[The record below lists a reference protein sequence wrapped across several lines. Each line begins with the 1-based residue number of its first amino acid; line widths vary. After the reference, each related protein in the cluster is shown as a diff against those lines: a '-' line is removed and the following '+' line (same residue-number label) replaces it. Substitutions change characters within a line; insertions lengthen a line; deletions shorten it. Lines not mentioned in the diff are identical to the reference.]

1 MSSSVTALTE
11 WRTEMKSIRIDTF
24 ETERGEITTYE
35 LINASGA
42 SVKLSSLGAG
52 ILEIKVP
59 DRDGNLADVVLGY
72 KDVADY
78 FYDGPCAGKVPGRY
92 ANRICKGHLDI
103 DGKVYQLNINN
114 GPNHLH
120 GGPEN
125 FASKIWDCEMDGDT
139 VVFSLESPDGDENY
153 PGNLTARIAYTW
165 SDDNV
170 LKIELGAVTD
180 APTVV
185 NLTNHTYFNMA
196 GEDTEGTALN
206 QVLQLNCSRYLPT
219 DDTLIPNGE
228 MAPVEG
234 TPMDFTQPKVVGK
247 DIKLDFPA
255 LNYGKGY
262 DNCWVIDGCEDG
274 DVHLAAVLCDEQSGR
289 MVEISTD
296 QPAAQVYT
304 GNWLEGCPLSKSGKQ
319 YHDYDGVAIEC
330 QGMPDAPN
338 HDNFPSQLLRPDE
351 EYRRIILFDFKTK

>member
-1 MSSSVTALTE
+1 
-11 WRTEMKSIRIDTF
+11 MKSIRIDTH

-72 KDVADY
+72 KDLNDY

-139 VVFSLESPDGDENY
+139 VVFSLDSPDGDENY
-153 PGNLTARIAYTW
+153 PGNLMARIAYTW

-170 LKIELGAVTD
+170 LKIVLGAVTD

-196 GEDTEGTALN
+196 GEDRGGTALN
-206 QVLQLNCSRYLPT
+206 QVLQLNCTRYLPT
-219 DDTLIPNGE
+219 DDTLIPSGE

-234 TPMDFTQPKVVGK
+234 TPMDFTQPKEIGK
-247 DIKLDFPA
+247 DIKQNFPA

-262 DNCWVIDGCEDG
+262 DNCWVIDGYEDG
-274 DVHLAAVLCDEQSGR
+274 DVHLAAVLCDKESGR

-304 GNWLEGCPLSKSGKQ
+304 GNWLEGSPLSKSGKL

-338 HDNFPSQLLRPDE
+338 HDNFPSQFLRPDE
-351 EYRRIILFDFKTK
+351 EYRRTIIFDFKTT

>member
-1 MSSSVTALTE
+1 
-11 WRTEMKSIRIDTF
+11 MKSIRIDTH

-59 DRDGNLADVVLGY
+59 DREGNLADVVLGY
-72 KDVADY
+72 KNVADY

-125 FASKIWDCEMDGDT
+125 FSNKIWDCEMDGDT

-170 LKIELGAVTD
+170 LKIVMGAVTD

-196 GEDTEGTALN
+196 GEDREGTALN

-219 DDTLIPNGE
+219 DDTLIPSGE

-247 DIKLDFPA
+247 DVKQDFPA

-262 DNCWVIDGCEDG
+262 DNCWVIDGYEDG
-274 DVHLAAVLCDEQSGR
+274 DVHLVGVLSDPESGR
-289 MVEISTD
+289 KVEISTD

-304 GNWLEGCPLSKSGKQ
+304 GNWLGGCPLSKSGKN

-338 HDNFPSQLLRPDE
+338 HPNFPSQVLRPDE
-351 EYRRIILFDFKTK
+351 EYRRIILFNFNID

>member
-1 MSSSVTALTE
+1 
-11 WRTEMKSIRIDTF
+11 MKSIRIDTH

-59 DRDGNLADVVLGY
+59 DREGNLADVVLGY
-72 KDVADY
+72 KNVADY

-125 FASKIWDCEMDGDT
+125 FSNKIWDCEMDGDT

-196 GEDTEGTALN
+196 GEDREGTALN

-219 DDTLIPNGE
+219 DDTLIPSGE

-247 DIKLDFPA
+247 DVKQDFPA

-262 DNCWVIDGCEDG
+262 DNCWVIDGYEDG
-274 DVHLAAVLCDEQSGR
+274 DVHLVGVLSDPESGR
-289 MVEISTD
+289 KVEISTD

-304 GNWLEGCPLSKSGKQ
+304 GNWLEGCPLSKSGKN

-338 HDNFPSQLLRPDE
+338 HANFPSQVLRPDE
-351 EYRRIILFDFKTK
+351 EYRRIILFDFNID

>member
-1 MSSSVTALTE
+1 
-11 WRTEMKSIRIDTF
+11 MKSIRIDTH

-59 DRDGNLADVVLGY
+59 DREGNLADVVLGY
-72 KDVADY
+72 KNVADY

-125 FASKIWDCEMDGDT
+125 FSNKIWDCEMDGDT

-170 LKIELGAVTD
+170 LKIVMGAVTD

-196 GEDTEGTALN
+196 GEDREGTALN

-219 DDTLIPNGE
+219 DDTLIPSGE

-247 DIKLDFPA
+247 DVKQDFPA

-262 DNCWVIDGCEDG
+262 DNCWVIDGYEDG
-274 DVHLAAVLCDEQSGR
+274 DVHLVGVLSDPESGR
-289 MVEISTD
+289 KVEISTD

-304 GNWLEGCPLSKSGKQ
+304 GNWLEGCPLSKSGKN

-338 HDNFPSQLLRPDE
+338 HANFPSQVLRPDE
-351 EYRRIILFDFKTK
+351 EYRRIILFDFNID

>member
-1 MSSSVTALTE
+1 
-11 WRTEMKSIRIDTF
+11 MKSIRIDTH

-59 DRDGNLADVVLGY
+59 DREGNLADVVLGY
-72 KDVADY
+72 KNVADY

-125 FASKIWDCEMDGDT
+125 FSNKIWDCEMDGDT

-170 LKIELGAVTD
+170 LKIVMGAVTD

-196 GEDTEGTALN
+196 GEDREGTALN

-219 DDTLIPNGE
+219 DE
-228 MAPVEG
+228 
-234 TPMDFTQPKVVGK
+234 PMDFTQPKVVGK
-247 DIKLDFPA
+247 DVKQDFPA

-262 DNCWVIDGCEDG
+262 DNCWVIDGYEDG
-274 DVHLAAVLCDEQSGR
+274 DVHLVGVLSDPESGR
-289 MVEISTD
+289 KVEISTD

-304 GNWLEGCPLSKSGKQ
+304 GNWLGGCPLSKSGKN

-338 HDNFPSQLLRPDE
+338 HPNFPSQVLRPDE
-351 EYRRIILFDFKTK
+351 EYRRIILFDFDID

>member
-1 MSSSVTALTE
+1 
-11 WRTEMKSIRIDTF
+11 MKSIRIDTF

-72 KDVADY
+72 KDVKDY

-125 FASKIWDCEMDGDT
+125 FSNKIWDCEMDGDT

-153 PGNLTARIAYTW
+153 PGNLTARVAYTW
-165 SDDNV
+165 NDDNV
-170 LKIELGAVTD
+170 LKVELGAVTD

-196 GEDTEGTALN
+196 GEDKEGTALN

-219 DDTLIPNGE
+219 DDSLIPSGE

-234 TPMDFTQPKVVGK
+234 TPMDFTQPKAAGK
-247 DIKLDFPA
+247 DIKQDFPA

-262 DNCWVIDGCEDG
+262 DNCWVIDGYEDG
-274 DVHLAAVLCDEQSGR
+274 DVHLAAVLCDEKSGR
-289 MVEISTD
+289 MVEVSTD
-296 QPAAQVYT
+296 QPAVQVYT
-304 GNWLEGCPLSKSGKQ
+304 GNWLGGYPLSKSGKQ
-319 YHDYDGVAIEC
+319 YRDYDGVAIEC

-351 EYRRIILFDFKTK
+351 EYRRIIFFDFKVNK

>member
-1 MSSSVTALTE
+1 
-11 WRTEMKSIRIDTF
+11 MKSIRIDTH

-59 DRDGNLADVVLGY
+59 DREGNLADVVLGY
-72 KDVADY
+72 KNVADY

-125 FASKIWDCEMDGDT
+125 FSNKIWDCEMDGDT

-170 LKIELGAVTD
+170 LKIVMGAVTD

-196 GEDTEGTALN
+196 GEDREGTALN

-219 DDTLIPNGE
+219 DDSLIPSGE

-247 DIKLDFPA
+247 DVKQDFPA

-262 DNCWVIDGCEDG
+262 DNCWVIDGYEDG
-274 DVHLAAVLCDEQSGR
+274 DVHLVGVLSDPESGR
-289 MVEISTD
+289 KVEISTD

-304 GNWLEGCPLSKSGKQ
+304 GNWLEGCPLSKSGKN

-338 HDNFPSQLLRPDE
+338 HANFPSQVLRPDE
-351 EYRRIILFDFKTK
+351 EYRRIILFDFNID

>member
-1 MSSSVTALTE
+1 
-11 WRTEMKSIRIDTF
+11 MKSIRIDTH
-24 ETERGEITTYE
+24 ETERGEVTTYE

-59 DRDGNLADVVLGY
+59 ARDGKLADVVLGY

-125 FASKIWDCEMDGDT
+125 FSNKIWDCEMDGDT

-153 PGNLTARIAYTW
+153 PGCLTARVAYTW
-165 SDDNV
+165 NDDNV

-180 APTVV
+180 KTTVV

-196 GEDTEGTALN
+196 GEDQQGTALQ

-219 DDTLIPNGE
+219 DDSLIPSGE

-234 TPMDFTQPKVVGK
+234 TPMDFTTPKTVGRG
-247 DIKLDFPA
+247 IKQDFPA

-262 DNCWVIDGCEDG
+262 DNCWIIDGHEDG
-274 DVHLAAVLCDEQSGR
+274 DLHLAAVLCDEKSGR
-289 MVEISTD
+289 AVEISTD

-304 GNWLEGCPLSKSGKQ
+304 GNWLEGCPMSKSGKQ

-338 HDNFPSQLLRPDE
+338 HANFPSQLLRPDD
-351 EYRRIILFDFKTK
+351 EYRRIILFDFKTI